1 MTEMNLSN
9 EASAGTQATPS
20 PLPRDRLAG
29 LTGLQILE
37 AMLDGR
43 LPLPPFGV
51 TTNIRPEEVSEG
63 RIVFSGIPS
72 AGFLN
77 PLGTVHG
84 GWVATILDSAMACA
98 IHSLLK
104 PGQIYT
110 TTSFTLNF
118 VRPLMPQSERVRCE
132 GVAVHVGGRF
142 ATSEGRLF
150 DAKGKLIAHG
160 TETCLIMSA
169 AGKE

>member
-1 MTEMNLSN
+1 MSLANDTTS
-9 EASAGTQATPS
+9 GTPMSPA
-20 PLPRDRLAG
+20 PLPRDGLAG
-29 LTGLQILE
+29 LSGLQILE

-51 TTNIRPEEVSEG
+51 TTDIRPEEVSEG
-63 RIVFSGIPS
+63 RIVFSGVADQS
-72 AGFLN
+72 FLN

-98 IHSLLK
+98 VHSLLK

-118 VRPLMPQSERVRCE
+118 VRPLLPQAERVRCE
-132 GVAVHVGGRF
+132 GVAVHVGSRF

-160 TETCLIMSA
+160 SETCLIMSA
-169 AGKE
+169 GGKE

>member
-1 MTEMNLSN
+1 MSSTHEPTTQLSP
-9 EASAGTQATPS
+9 A
-20 PLPRDRLAG
+20 PLPRDGLAG
-29 LTGLQILE
+29 LSGLQILD

-43 LPLPPFGV
+43 LPLPPFGE

-63 RIVFSGIPS
+63 RIVFSGIPER
-72 AGFLN
+72 GFLN

-98 IHSLLK
+98 VHSLLK

-110 TTSFTLNF
+110 TTSVTVNF
-118 VRPLMPQSERVRCE
+118 VRPLLPQAKRVRCE
-132 GVAVHVGGRF
+132 AIAVHVGSRF

-150 DAKGKLIAHG
+150 DAQGKLIAHG
-160 TETCLIMSA
+160 SETCLIMSA
-169 AGKE
+169 GGKE